1 MSNDIKIEVIRDS
14 KPVDIRKDIV
24 KYKAYTLFNYK
35 TLPQIKNLSEE
46 ELFNIDVVGK
56 VLPFKSNNYVVDE
69 LIDWNNYKNDPLFIL
84 TFPQKSMLKTNH
96 FNKIADLIRNC
107 ADNEKINDEVNKIR
121 LELNPHP
128 GGQME
133 QNVPVF
139 KGKRLS
145 GIQHKYKE
153 TMLIF
158 PRQGQTCHAYCTFCF
173 RWPQFLNEK
182 KFKFHTEDV
191 NIIIEYLKA
200 NPQITNILFTG
211 GDPMVMSASVLS
223 RYIEPILD
231 LNLKN
236 LVSIRIGTKALSYW
250 PYKFFG
256 DKDSDE
262 LINLFLKIKKTRK
275 HLAIM
280 AHFNHTNELR
290 TKAVR
295 RAIHT
300 IRETGAQI
308 RTQSPLLKHINDD
321 AKTWSDMLREQVKR
335 GIIPYYMFLP
345 RDTGAQH
352 YFSVPLV
359 KAWEIYKDAC
369 KDVSGLSKTLRGPVM
384 SCTPGKVQVLGV
396 ANVHNEKVIS
406 LKMLQGRNSE
416 WTNHPFFAE
425 FNPKAIWFDD
435 LKPAFGEKKFFFQDL

>member
-1 MSNDIKIEVIRDS
+1 M
-14 KPVDIRKDIV
+14 RKDIV